1 MISFIVPFS
10 TIEKG
15 GFLNLNEKKALWEE
29 NDFASIMYSTLKT
42 IKNINNL
49 NCCED
54 YAGNFGLGNVN
65 EMSIDEIWNGEK
77 YKKLVNDLS
86 VSGGRWKYDYC
97 SECPKTGQGANDV
110 DGLIDYGFGLSEFV
124 DVKLY

>member
-1 MISFIVPFS
+1 VISFIVPFS

-49 NCCED
+49 N
-54 YAGNFGLGNVN
+54 
-65 EMSIDEIWNGEK
+65 
-77 YKKLVNDLS
+77 
-86 VSGGRWKYDYC
+86 
-97 SECPKTGQGANDV
+97 
-110 DGLIDYGFGLSEFV
+110 
-124 DVKLY
+124 